1 MQDYRGNP
9 NDVIESLESISSAL
23 IGERVYHVISFKTG
37 DLRVF
42 SQNPEPLRLGN
53 APPGEAPQK
62 ERSLMNI
69 VLNSLDKD
77 RVKSASVFI

>member
-1 MQDYRGNP
+1 MQTVKNLVWR
-9 NDVIESLESISSAL
+9 
-23 IGERVYHVISFKTG
+23 HVQIH
-37 DLRVF
+37 R
-42 SQNPEPLRLGN
+42 N

-77 RVKSASVFI
+77 RVKSVSVFI

>member
-1 MQDYRGNP
+1 MGGQQNLVKIFLAEMHLSVMDAVKYTHAFGSEP
-9 NDVIESLESISSAL
+9 PGGSITAFE
-23 IGERVYHVISFKTG
+23 GCCPTK
-37 DLRVF
+37 
-42 SQNPEPLRLGN
+42 PGN